1 MLIGEYRHTID
12 VKKRLAIP
20 SKLRSKL
27 GAKAVIT
34 RGLDGCLFIYPF
46 EAWKNL
52 VEKLS
57 KLPVGQGKS
66 RSFIRIMLSGASE
79 VEQDRLGRVLIPDYL
94 KIYAGLKK
102 KVALIGVY
110 DRVEIWDEQ
119 KWQTYKTRVE
129 KDTDKLAEQLG
140 ELGI

>member
-20 SKLRSKL
+20 SKLRLQL
-27 GAKAVIT
+27 GKKAVIT
-34 RGLDGCLFIYPF
+34 RGLDGCLFIYPL

-79 VEQDRLGRVLIPDYL
+79 VEQDRLGRVLVPDYL
-94 KIYAGLKK
+94 KIYAGLRK

-110 DRVEIWDEQ
+110 DRVEIWDEA